1 VISFF
6 FSFYRWVNYP
16 DERGI
21 ILVILFWQIFD
32 LFILGIGISV
42 LRERP
47 QRRRAFRIPAKD
59 DVIVYTKSKV
69 FSGKV
74 RDISLTGIW
83 VETDQDITNYLS
95 EVRDHLIEFVI
106 MDVRGLPFVLKG
118 RVVNANSKN
127 IRAQF
132 EANTLEDY
140 RKLAEV
146 VYADSGRWEIFRE
159 EREMNPIQTTIFIT
173 KIFTENFTK
182 AYKMAT
188 AEFINEIKGLAQKFE
203 IKGLAQKFMLKLN
216 KKLLRRK
223 LN

>member
-1 VISFF
+1 M
-6 FSFYRWVNYP
+6 
-16 DERGI
+16 
-21 ILVILFWQIFD
+21 L
-32 LFILGIGISV
+32 LFIQNLK
-42 LRERP
+42 
-47 QRRRAFRIPAKD
+47 F
-59 DVIVYTKSKV
+59 

-188 AEFINEIKGLAQKFE
+188 AEFINEIKGLAQKF
-203 IKGLAQKFMLKLN
+203 MLKLN
-216 KKLLRRK
+216 KKLLRRE
-223 LN
+223 LDETV